1 MSKQDCTWPPHSPI
15 SGHVQTCP
23 YDDFK
28 GGSDDNDDIDD
39 IDGGDEKGK

>member
-1 MSKQDCTWPPHSPI
+1 M

-28 GGSDDNDDIDD
+28 GGSDDNDDDD